1 MHVVLCSGGLDSSIL
16 AWELKQKH
24 KDELLVFIDYGQ
36 YNKEAEYKAASA
48 LAYALHVPLAYINAG
63 SIFRGS
69 HSQILTG
76 AEDYSVEK
84 SELPGRN
91 LALLSIVAAAI
102 PRASEAVLYIG
113 IHKTEAAYPD
123 CTVEF
128 VEKANELFSF
138 MTNGRITVS
147 APYMNISKQLMV
159 EHAIRKG
166 MPHKLIEQSMSCY
179 NGTNCGKCPPC
190 RQRKQIFD
198 YLLTKNIF

>member
-1 MHVVLCSGGLDSSIL
+1 MHVILCSGGLDSSIL
-16 AWELKQKH
+16 AWELKQPDK
-24 KDELLVFIDYGQ
+24 LLVFINYSQ
-36 YNKEAEYKAASA
+36 YNHAAEYYAASS
-48 LAYALHVPLAYINAG
+48 LAHALHIPLAYINAEH
-63 SIFRGS
+63 IFRGV

-76 AEDYSVEK
+76 ADNYDVEK

-102 PRASEAVLYIG
+102 PKASEAVLYIG

-123 CTVEF
+123 CKVEF
-128 VEKANELFSF
+128 VEKTSELFSF

-147 APYMNISKQLMV
+147 APYMNMSKQEMV
-159 EHAIRKG
+159 EQAVRNG
-166 MPHKLIEQSMSCY
+166 MPRKLIEQSMSCY

-190 RQRKQIFD
+190 KQRKKIFD

>member
-16 AWELKQKH
+16 AWELKQSEK
-24 KDELLVFIDYGQ
+24 LLVFINYGQ
-36 YNKEAEYKAASA
+36 YNCEAEYRAAAS
-48 LAYALHVPLAYINAG
+48 LAHELRVPLAYINAEH
-63 SIFRGS
+63 IFRGV

-76 AEDYSVEK
+76 ASYYSTNK

-166 MPHKLIEQSMSCY
+166 MPRKLIEQSMSCY